1 MSFGI
6 LYHFLLPVLAHRV
19 LHSSGSVFE
28 DTSYILISIAYK
40 T

>member
-19 LHSSGSVFE
+19 LHSSGSVFD
-28 DTSYILISIAYK
+28 DTSYILISFGIGA
-40 T
+40 